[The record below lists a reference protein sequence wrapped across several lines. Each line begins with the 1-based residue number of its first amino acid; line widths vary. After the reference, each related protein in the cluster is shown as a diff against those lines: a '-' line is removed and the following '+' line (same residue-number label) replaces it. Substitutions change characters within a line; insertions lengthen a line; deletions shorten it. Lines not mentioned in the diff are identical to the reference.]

1 MKKLLMSGDC
11 RIGYAGEITELWDSY
26 GEQLHTGDLVALS
39 AYDENNPDYFEDY
52 YGIEYVC
59 NNEFQDDGLEKTI
72 YIMGVKSEHHMYYD
86 GEKTDN
92 EQEVD
97 FRESIVYQNHKKWR
111 IRKVKGFEK
120 LVDGESWG
128 VVRVIFV
135 D

>member
-1 MKKLLMSGDC
+1 K
-11 RIGYAGEITELWDSY
+11 
-26 GEQLHTGDLVALS
+26 
-39 AYDENNPDYFEDY
+39 
-52 YGIEYVC
+52 
-59 NNEFQDDGLEKTI
+59 
-72 YIMGVKSEHHMYYD
+72 VKSEHHMYYD